1 MTLPADKY
9 PYQAPVIEVVKAQ
22 VCHRYLDDNMWVT
35 HPALKNW
42 TQKSSLLDVIKQIH
56 REFNS
61 GPPQLAKSGASTE
74 EAKVDN
80 VIQKPDIS
88 NVERNLATK
97 SEDELKCLVQYE
109 NNFEEFFNQLPEVK
123 AIETNFNKVMT

>member
-1 MTLPADKY
+1 M
-9 PYQAPVIEVVKAQ
+9 
-22 VCHRYLDDNMWVT
+22 
-35 HPALKNW
+35 
-42 TQKSSLLDVIKQIH
+42 
-56 REFNS
+56 
-61 GPPQLAKSGASTE
+61 
-74 EAKVDN
+74 DN

>member
-1 MTLPADKY
+1 M
-9 PYQAPVIEVVKAQ
+9 
-22 VCHRYLDDNMWVT
+22 T

-61 GPPQLAKSGASTE
+61 EPPQLAKSGASTE